1 MLGNIIC
8 TVKMAGVVKKE
19 RLRAGSG
26 PTPQAGATITVH
38 CTGSLNT
45 NPPKKFW
52 RYVFSNHYDSHPFD
66 YKLVRISLNFLHR
79 AKICVTCIFK
89 YFCEP

>member
-1 MLGNIIC
+1 MVHSRTQLPFSPWNVGHERPLETKLLQQQRMLGNIIC

-19 RLRAGSG
+19 MLRAGSG

-52 RYVFSNHYDSHPFD
+52 RYVFPNHYDR
-66 YKLVRISLNFLHR
+66 L
-79 AKICVTCIFK
+79 
-89 YFCEP
+89 